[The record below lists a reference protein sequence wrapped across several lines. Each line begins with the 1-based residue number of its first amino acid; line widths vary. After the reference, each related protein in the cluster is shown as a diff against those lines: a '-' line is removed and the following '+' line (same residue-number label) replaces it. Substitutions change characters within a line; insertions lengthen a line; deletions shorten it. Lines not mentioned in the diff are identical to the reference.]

1 MVTIRTTAD
10 ELLAEA
16 RTQVGAIRS
25 VALSSVGGTVAGRSS
40 AASSTRRPSVGGGR
54 QVELRMADEIAAI
67 RAAALVARS
76 AVDAA
81 LRNAVVGTR
90 PETLAA
96 IVAGVVAAAR
106 AESALQVLPFDAL
119 DGGDRPFPAAC
130 CVAVNERLIHAL
142 PSDRPLKDGDV
153 VTVDAAVRLGGWCA
167 DVADC
172 AVVGRGTGRS
182 VSMVEGCREMMEA
195 AVATIAPGVRW
206 SRVAM
211 AMQAIAQVR
220 SLGIVTKYAGH
231 GVGRSLHE
239 APVAPCGLDEAF
251 LERSDFT
258 LLPDMVLSIEP
269 TVVSRPDG
277 LQTID
282 GRGFAIGCELVADAD
297 GWTMCTRS
305 GLPGCS
311 VERTVL
317 VTRNGCEVLDE
328 EPTVMSAAVLGRHVA
343 VPAVVN

>member
-16 RTQVGAIRS
+16 RVHDRTVRS
-25 VALSSVGGTVAGRSS
+25 VSLSSLGGQAGGT
-40 AASSTRRPSVGGGR
+40 AAARRPSVGGGR
-54 QVELRMADEIAAI
+54 QVELRTSEEIQAI

-81 LRNAVVGTR
+81 LASAAIGTQ

-106 AESALQVLPFDAL
+106 AESALQVLPFDAV

-130 CVAVNERLIHAL
+130 CVAVNDRLIHAV
-142 PSDRPLKDGDV
+142 PTERPLQDGDV
-153 VTVDAAVRLGGWCA
+153 VTVDVAVRLGGWCA

-172 AVVGRGTGRS
+172 TVIGRGSGRS
-182 VSMVEGCREMMEA
+182 VSMVQGCREMMEA
-195 AVATIAPGVRW
+195 AVGMIAPGVRW
-206 SRVAM
+206 SRVAA
-211 AMQAIAQVR
+211 AMQAVAQVR

-231 GVGRSLHE
+231 GVGRTLHE

-251 LERSDFT
+251 LERGDFT

-269 TVVSRPDG
+269 TVVARPDG

-282 GRGFAIGCELVADAD
+282 GRGFAIGCELIADAD
-297 GWTMCTRS
+297 GWTMRTRS
-305 GLPGCS
+305 GQPGCS

-317 VTRNGCEVLDE
+317 VTRSGCEVLDE
-328 EPTVMSAAVLGRHVA
+328 EPTSVSAAVLGRRVA
-343 VPAVVN
+343 VPAVAN

>member
-16 RTQVGAIRS
+16 RNQSGAVRS
-25 VALSSVGGTVAGRSS
+25 VSLSSLGGKTDGAPKV
-40 AASSTRRPSVGGGR
+40 RRPRVGGGR
-54 QVELRMADEIAAI
+54 QVELRTAEEIQAI

-81 LRNAVVGTR
+81 LRSAVIGTQ

-106 AESALQVLPFDAL
+106 AESALQVLPFDAV

-130 CVAVNERLIHAL
+130 CVAVNDRLIHAV
-142 PSDRPLKDGDV
+142 PTDRPLQDGDV
-153 VTVDAAVRLGGWCA
+153 VTVDVAVRLGGWCA

-172 AVVGRGTGRS
+172 VVVGRGSGRS
-182 VSMVEGCREMMEA
+182 VSMVQGCREMMEA
-195 AVATIAPGVRW
+195 AVAMIAPGVRW
-206 SRVAM
+206 SRIAS

-220 SLGIVTKYAGH
+220 SLGVVTKYAGH

-251 LERSDFT
+251 LERGDFT

-269 TVVSRPDG
+269 TVVARPDG

-282 GRGFAIGCELVADAD
+282 GRGFAIGCELIADVD
-297 GWTMCTRS
+297 GWTMRTRS
-305 GLPGCS
+305 GQPGCS

-317 VTRNGCEVLDE
+317 VTRSGCEVLDE
-328 EPTVMSAAVLGRHVA
+328 EPTLASAAVLGRHGA
-343 VPAVVN
+343 VPAVMN

>member
-16 RTQVGAIRS
+16 RAHSGSVRSVSLSTLVGKTGAPVGA
-25 VALSSVGGTVAGRSS
+25 
-40 AASSTRRPSVGGGR
+40 RRPIVGGGR
-54 QVELRMADEIAAI
+54 QVELRTSEEIEAI
-67 RAAALVARS
+67 RSAALVARS

-81 LRNAVVGTR
+81 LRSAIVGTR

-130 CVAVNERLIHAL
+130 CVAVNERLIHAV
-142 PSDRPLKDGDV
+142 PTDRPLQDGDV
-153 VTVDAAVRLGGWCA
+153 VTVDVAVRLGGWCA

-172 AVVGRGTGRS
+172 VIVGRGHGRS
-182 VSMVEGCREMMEA
+182 VSMVQGCREMMEA
-195 AVATIAPGVRW
+195 AVSMIAPGVRW
-206 SRVAM
+206 SRVAS
-211 AMQAIAQVR
+211 AMQSIAEVR

-251 LERSDFT
+251 MERGDFT

-269 TVVSRPDG
+269 TVVARPDG
-277 LQTID
+277 LRTVD
-282 GRGFAIGCELVADAD
+282 ESGFALGCELIADAD
-297 GWTMCTRS
+297 GWTMCTLS
-305 GLPGCS
+305 GQPGCS

-317 VTRNGCEVLDE
+317 VTRQGCEVLDE
-328 EPTVMSAAVLGRHVA
+328 EPTSVSAAVLGRRGA
-343 VPAVVN
+343 VPAVSN

>member
-10 ELLAEA
+10 ELLADA
-16 RTQVGAIRS
+16 RAHSGSVRS
-25 VALSSVGGTVAGRSS
+25 VSLSTLVGKTGGRAGV
-40 AASSTRRPSVGGGR
+40 RRPIVGGGR
-54 QVELRMADEIAAI
+54 QVELRTSEEIEAI
-67 RAAALVARS
+67 RSAALVARA

-81 LRNAVVGTR
+81 LRSAIIGTR

-119 DGGDRPFPAAC
+119 DGGERPFPAAC
-130 CVAVNERLIHAL
+130 CVAVNERLIHAV
-142 PSDRPLKDGDV
+142 PTDRPLQDGDV
-153 VTVDAAVRLGGWCA
+153 VTVDVAVRLGGWCA

-172 AVVGRGTGRS
+172 VIVGRGDGRS
-182 VSMVEGCREMMEA
+182 VSMVQGCREMMEA
-195 AVATIAPGVRW
+195 AVAMIAPGVRW
-206 SRVAM
+206 SRVAS
-211 AMQAIAQVR
+211 AMQSIAEVR

-251 LERSDFT
+251 MERGDFT

-269 TVVSRPDG
+269 TVVARPDG
-277 LQTID
+277 LRTID
-282 GRGFAIGCELVADAD
+282 GRGFALGCELIADPD
-297 GWTMCTRS
+297 GWTMCTGS
-305 GLPGCS
+305 GHPGCS

-317 VTRNGCEVLDE
+317 VTRQGCEVLDE
-328 EPTVMSAAVLGRHVA
+328 EPKSVSAAVLGRYGA
-343 VPAVVN
+343 VPAVSN